1 MGHVTTVT
9 ARLCKAILGHHPLTC
24 KPSFPHTL
32 RPTLHRWTAAGPHR
46 SIAGV
51 CAAQQPRQAV
61 LALKQ
66 GGLQQALCTAG
77 TAFLIQV
84 HRMYLDL
91 EVGEGAPSQ
100 SEVRLMEHVSGRPP
114 EPQGGPVY
122 AGRQAR

>member
-1 MGHVTTVT
+1 MESVAVTEWAGQGQAVRR
-9 ARLCKAILGHHPLTC
+9 AAGGAHHNSDRSALQAILGHHPLTC

-32 RPTLHRWTAAGPHR
+32 RPALHRCTAARPHR

-61 LALKQ
+61 LALQQ
-66 GGLQQALCTAG
+66 GGLQQAFCTAG

-91 EVGEGAPSQ
+91 EVGKVHP
-100 SEVRLMEHVSGRPP
+100 
-114 EPQGGPVY
+114 
-122 AGRQAR
+122 ARAR